1 MALVPEEDIFK
12 TEERKVNTSPLVK
25 SLANMDLEIKAI
37 LEDTSMPP
45 DRKIQLYDSIMS
57 RYRNILN
64 QYRSKIPYVR
74 VLPKPKRK
82 KRKRPRRPA
91 FATPIGS
98 AVLPTPLPP
107 PVEVPEEE
115 EEDEEPLLIPTP
127 PTDTPLQLPTPP
139 QATPFLLVKKKGKRI
154 LSSPIVEVIPQQVY
168 IRICP
173 CRLRYSFGQIPTCH
187 GISGFR
193 FEARAGEKKS
203 SVGDAHRVFLRVVEI
218 QRRKVRQYS
227 KICVTLLFKT
237 SKLSESEIPVQF
249 VYPKKVYLSLHPFV
263 PGHCLQEN
271 TLYLRISV
279 EEWM

>member
-1 MALVPEEDIFK
+1 
-12 TEERKVNTSPLVK
+12 
-25 SLANMDLEIKAI
+25 
-37 LEDTSMPP
+37 MP
-45 DRKIQLYDSIMS
+45 S
-57 RYRNILN
+57 R
-64 QYRSKIPYVR
+64 RSKI
-74 VLPKPKRK
+74 KRTHTSGHCTLSLLTLYHSFCQCIK
-82 KRKRPRRPA
+82 L
-91 FATPIGS
+91 GS
-98 AVLPTPLPP
+98 FSLPP
-107 PVEVPEEE
+107 Q
-115 EEDEEPLLIPTP
+115 D
-127 PTDTPLQLPTPP
+127 
-139 QATPFLLVKKKGKRI
+139 
-154 LSSPIVEVIPQQVY
+154 VEVIPQQVY

-263 PGHCLQEN
+263 PDSPVQ
-271 TLYLRISV
+271 S
-279 EEWM
+279 